1 MSPLAPALRRGLGLA
16 LLLLLMALPARS
28 EPRTLVI
35 TDELQLGLA
44 EAFMAEGEYYRAITE
59 YKTFLYFF
67 PDSPRTDYAHLQIG
81 MAYYHG
87 GECPQA
93 IAAFARVRQSYPSDH
108 FATAAFYEGVCRVRL
123 GEPAAAGADFERVL
137 AAGPA
142 SPQAPEALAGLAL
155 TALDRQDWA
164 ASRQAL
170 QRLADNY
177 PADPHSMAA
186 RDALPLLEVAES
198 RPRKSPALA
207 GTLSALVPG
216 SGYAYAGRYRD
227 GLMAFLVNGLFI
239 AGTAVAIDHD
249 NVPAA
254 ALLGGIGLPFYLG
267 NIYGAVNAARQWN
280 LSIARDLR
288 DDLVVRLDFHY

>member
-67 PDSPRTDYAHLQIG
+67 PDSARADYVRLQIG

-93 IAAFARVRQSYPSDH
+93 IAAFARVRQGYPSEH
-108 FATAAFYEGVCRVRL
+108 FAAAAFYEGVCRVRL
-123 GEPAAAGADFERVL
+123 GEPSAAGADFERVL
-137 AAGPA
+137 AAEPA
-142 SPQAPEALAGLAL
+142 SPHAPEALAGLAL

-170 QRLADNY
+170 QRLADDY
-177 PADPHSMAA
+177 PADPHSLAA
-186 RDALPLLEVAES
+186 W
-198 RPRKSPALA
+198 RP
-207 GTLSALVPG
+207 
-216 SGYAYAGRYRD
+216 
-227 GLMAFLVNGLFI
+227 
-239 AGTAVAIDHD
+239 
-249 NVPAA
+249 
-254 ALLGGIGLPFYLG
+254 
-267 NIYGAVNAARQWN
+267 
-280 LSIARDLR
+280 
-288 DDLVVRLDFHY
+288 